1 MKHLFTTLLF
11 MTFFLGSKAQEV
23 GSTAFDI
30 ILRGVLSHTVNEVS
44 VQDVKG
50 KTEILFVDAREQSE
64 YEVSHIKDA
73 VFVGYD
79 NLDLS
84 DLGKVD
90 KNKEVVVYC
99 SVGYRSEK
107 VAEKLLEIGFSDV
120 SNLYGGIFEWINQK
134 QIVVNLK
141 NEPTDKVHAFNKVWE
156 IWLKKG
162 EKVY

>member
-1 MKHLFTTLLF
+1 

-30 ILRGVLSHTVNEVS
+30 ILRGVLSHSVNEVS

>member
-1 MKHLFTTLLF
+1 
-11 MTFFLGSKAQEV
+11 
-23 GSTAFDI
+23 
-30 ILRGVLSHTVNEVS
+30 NEVS

-50 KTEILFVDAREQSE
+50 KTEILFVDAREENE
-64 YEVSHIKDA
+64 YKVSHIKDA

-84 DLGKVD
+84 DLERVD
-90 KNKEVVVYC
+90 RSKEVVVYC

-107 VAEKLLEIGFSDV
+107 VAEKLLEMGFSNV
-120 SNLYGGIFEWINQK
+120 SNLYGGLFEWKNQE
-134 QIVVNLK
+134 QVIVNLK
-141 NEPTDKVHAFNKVWE
+141 NEPTEKIHAFNKVWE

>member
-30 ILRGVLSHTVNEVS
+30 ILRGVLSHSVNEVS

-50 KTEILFVDAREQSE
+50 KTEILFVDAREESE

>member
-1 MKHLFTTLLF
+1 

-30 ILRGVLSHTVNEVS
+30 ILRGVLSHSVNEVS

-50 KTEILFVDAREQSE
+50 KTEILFVDAREESE

>member
-1 MKHLFTTLLF
+1 MKHLITTLLF
-11 MTFFLGSKAQEV
+11 MTFFLVSKAQEV

-30 ILRGVLSHTVNEVS
+30 ILKGLLSHTVNEVS

-50 KTEILFVDAREQSE
+50 KTEILFVDAREESE
-64 YEVSHIKDA
+64 YKVSHIKDA

-84 DLGKVD
+84 DLEKVD
-90 KNKEVVVYC
+90 RNKEVVVYC

-107 VAEKLLEIGFSDV
+107 VAEKLLEMGFSNV
-120 SNLYGGIFEWINQK
+120 SNLYGGLFEWKNQE
-134 QIVVNLK
+134 QVIVNLK
-141 NEPTDKVHAFNKVWE
+141 NEPTDKIHAFNKVWE

>member
-1 MKHLFTTLLF
+1 MKHQFTTLLF

-30 ILRGVLSHTVNEVS
+30 ILRGVLSHSVNEVS

-50 KTEILFVDAREQSE
+50 KTEILFVDAREESE

>member
-23 GSTAFDI
+23 RSTAFDI

-50 KTEILFVDAREQSE
+50 KTEILFVDAREESE